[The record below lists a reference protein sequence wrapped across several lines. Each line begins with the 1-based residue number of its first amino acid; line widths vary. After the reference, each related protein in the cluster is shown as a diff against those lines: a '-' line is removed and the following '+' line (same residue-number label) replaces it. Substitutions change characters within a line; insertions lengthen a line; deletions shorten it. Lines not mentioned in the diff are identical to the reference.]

1 MPLELI
7 EQVKDMGVFFSE
19 GYDLAEVTSLGISN
33 PIPDHNMGS
42 IGVPVIDN
50 DVRLVSIEDGATD
63 VK

>member
-7 EQVKDMGVFFSE
+7 EQVKDMGAFFGE
-19 GYDLAEVTSLGISN
+19 GYDLVEVTSLGISN
-33 PIPDHNMGS
+33 PIPGHNMGS